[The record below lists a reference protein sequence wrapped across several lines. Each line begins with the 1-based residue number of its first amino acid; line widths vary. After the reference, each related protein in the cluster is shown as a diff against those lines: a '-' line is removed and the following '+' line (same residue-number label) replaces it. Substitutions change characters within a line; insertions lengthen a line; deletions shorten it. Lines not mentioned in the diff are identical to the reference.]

1 MAKYLKKIENIFW
14 SLAKFPQGFMKFD
27 SKYFCQI
34 VPNKYFS
41 KLEDSIDVPPYE
53 TFFLILHERLFF
65 PSNKKVLTSKY
76 KIQFVLCF
84 R

>member
-41 KLEDSIDVPPYE
+41 KLEDSIDVLSYE
-53 TFFLILHERLFF
+53 TFFF
-65 PSNKKVLTSKY
+65 
-76 KIQFVLCF
+76 
-84 R
+84 